1 MYRRTMLIA
10 AAAFSLAGCELF
22 SSSSSAPPPSA
33 AQAAGAPPAEV
44 APHVVFFSLGS
55 AVVDAKGLATV
66 REAAAA
72 AKKPGVKAVE
82 AVGHTDR
89 AGADKANNALST
101 RRANAVRQALIK
113 EGVPAALVTARGVGE
128 GKPFMAT
135 EDGKRAPE
143 NRRVEITI
151 R

>member
-1 MYRRTMLIA
+1 MYRRTMLVA
-10 AAAFSLAGCELF
+10 TTALALSGCELF
-22 SSSSSAPPPSA
+22 SSSSSTPPPAPA
-33 AQAAGAPPAEV
+33 ASAPPAAE
-44 APHVVFFSLGS
+44 ATPHVVFFTLGK

-72 AKKPGVKAVE
+72 AKKPGVKSVE
-82 AVGHTDR
+82 VVGHTDR
-89 AGADKANNALST
+89 AGADKANDALST

-113 EGVPAALVTARGVGE
+113 EGVPAAMITARGVGE

-143 NRRVEITI
+143 NRRVEITV